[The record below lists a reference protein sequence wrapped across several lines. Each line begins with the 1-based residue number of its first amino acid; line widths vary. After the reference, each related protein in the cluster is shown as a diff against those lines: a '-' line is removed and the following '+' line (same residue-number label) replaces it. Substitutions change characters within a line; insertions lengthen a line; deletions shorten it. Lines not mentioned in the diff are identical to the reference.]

1 MPSGGHARSG
11 PAPDPRS
18 GASDRKGLKFKSLP
32 AAGYDGDVPDFPG
45 APPSARAQAW
55 WDWAWKTPQAALWAT
70 NQWSWV
76 VPMVADW
83 CTLKAK
89 FDEPDAPVS
98 LVQAIRQREG
108 DILLSNDAL
117 LRAGYTVVVDEI
129 AELRDAKATEPSPP
143 SSARERAKRL
153 RSVGNE

>member
-1 MPSGGHARSG
+1 MPSGGHSRSG

-32 AAGYDGDVPDFPG
+32 AKGYDGPIPEFPADLPLPG
-45 APPSARAQAW
+45 AVSW
-55 WDWAWKTPQAALWAT
+55 WRWAWRTPQAALWAT
-70 NQWSWV
+70 DQWSWV

-89 FDEPDAPVS
+89 FDEPAAPVS
-98 LVQAIRQREG
+98 LIQAIRQREG

-117 LRAGYTVVVDEI
+117 LRAGYTVAVDELGGKRDEK
-129 AELRDAKATEPSPP
+129 AEEPHRPLT
-143 SSARERAKRL
+143 ARERARNL
-153 RSVGNE
+153 RAVGDA